1 MNNLIRANKLIMK
14 TKREIQQSISAIKN
28 NKKTIKKAFG
38 FTLIEVM
45 IAVAIVGI
53 LATIAYPSYVDYVTR
68 TNRAEALRELVR
80 IANLQEQFF
89 VDTNSYTATLS
100 QLGLG
105 LNASFETETGN
116 YIITSVINGAGNT
129 FTLTATAQGIQAV
142 NDNNCITMGITDTGQ
157 RLPLGLPG
165 TICWGQ

>member
-1 MNNLIRANKLIMK
+1 MK
-14 TKREIQQSISAIKN
+14 TKRESQQSRSTTKE
-28 NKKTIKKAFG
+28 NKHTIKKAFG

-45 IAVAIVGI
+45 IVVALIGI
-53 LATIAYPSYVDYVTR
+53 LVQIAYPSYLAHVTR
-68 TNRAEALRELVR
+68 SSRAEASRELVR

-89 VDTNSYTATLS
+89 VDTNSYTAILS

-105 LNASFETETGN
+105 LNATFETDTGN
-116 YIITSVINGAGNT
+116 YIISSVINALGNT

-157 RLPLGLPG
+157 KLPLGAPG
-165 TICWGQ
+165 TICWEQ